1 MHGSVD
7 CRRVHKGMPAPYNL
21 EVPPYYFA
29 SETKLIVGE
38 DSAS

>member
-1 MHGSVD
+1 LSG
-7 CRRVHKGMPAPYNL
+7 RVHKGMPAPYNL